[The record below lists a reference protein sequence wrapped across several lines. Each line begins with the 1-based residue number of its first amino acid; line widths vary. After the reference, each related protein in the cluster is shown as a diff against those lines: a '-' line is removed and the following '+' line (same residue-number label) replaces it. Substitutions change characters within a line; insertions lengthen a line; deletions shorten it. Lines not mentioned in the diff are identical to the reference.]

1 MCVRANACVFAC
13 GKTSQQAEETVR
25 FMLGLIAKCA
35 INRRQR
41 CSEIKPS
48 KLNQV
53 MVNIC
58 ITTVVGKVFSFFFFI
73 FFSEDDIDLIK
84 AL

>member
-1 MCVRANACVFAC
+1 MRVNACVFAC
-13 GKTSQQAEETVR
+13 GKTSKQAEETVR
-25 FMLGLIAKCA
+25 LMRGLIGKCV

-41 CSEIKPS
+41 CNEIKPS
-48 KLNQV
+48 TLNQV

-58 ITTVVGKVFSFFFFI
+58 IATVVGKVFRIFFI
-73 FFSEDDIDLIK
+73 FFTEDDIDLIK